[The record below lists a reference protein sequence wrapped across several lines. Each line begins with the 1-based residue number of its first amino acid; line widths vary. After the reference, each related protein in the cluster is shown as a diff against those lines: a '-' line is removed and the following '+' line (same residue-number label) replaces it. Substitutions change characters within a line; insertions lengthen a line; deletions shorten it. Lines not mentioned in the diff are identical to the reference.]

1 METAAADSTASA
13 LSSASPAA
21 LDAQR
26 VLEIASPAAL
36 SALSDG
42 ALADLEARCKVERE
56 RRASAVP
63 TSGVKRKAV
72 EPPADDTSVVELL
85 TISER
90 IEFAQKHGLP
100 FEEGIQD
107 TVEEELDCCGVP
119 ERFAM
124 APPPGFTAYRRQKP
138 GIAFFPSDR
147 DAVFVVS
154 LGVFGSVPV

>member
-1 METAAADSTASA
+1 M
-13 LSSASPAA
+13 AA

-36 SALSDG
+36 AALSDA
-42 ALADLEARCKVERE
+42 ALADLETRCKVERE

-63 TSGVKRKAV
+63 TSGVKRKEPPVEDTSVV
-72 EPPADDTSVVELL
+72 EPPVEPPVDDTSVVELL
-85 TISER
+85 TIRER
-90 IEFAQKHGLP
+90 IEFAQKHGLS

-107 TVEEELDCCGVP
+107 TVEEDLDCCGVP

-138 GIAFFPSDR
+138 GIVFFPSDR